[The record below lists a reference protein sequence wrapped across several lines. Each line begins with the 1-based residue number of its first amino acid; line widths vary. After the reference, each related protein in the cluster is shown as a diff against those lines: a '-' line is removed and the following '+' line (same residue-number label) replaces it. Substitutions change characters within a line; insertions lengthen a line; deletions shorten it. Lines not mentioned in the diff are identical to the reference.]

1 MNVTA
6 ASDSAALAGI
16 LDAAWDPSAGLVSDV
31 AEILADVRERGD
43 AAVVDCTR
51 RYDDEGYG
59 ASRLRVPIP
68 MLEAARELVA
78 PDVASALE
86 LARVRIAR
94 FHERQ
99 RQPDIAYVE
108 EDGSRYAIRRRPL
121 RSVAVY
127 AQRSSPACAVLMGAV
142 PAKIAGVPRVL
153 ALTPPASAALLAPVL
168 FACALCGV
176 DELYAVGGAQA
187 IGAAAYGTDSVR
199 SAEKIV
205 GRGGVWTT
213 EAKRQAFGRCG
224 IDSLAGPAEVLIVAD
239 EGANSEYVVGELLAQ
254 AERRGATRLAVLSE
268 SRPLLE
274 AVAQLI
280 DTLDVRTLERSEL
293 VSATIANHCRLI
305 AAGDRR
311 ELIDV
316 LNRFAPAY
324 LCLQVRDATP
334 YLEHVMAA
342 GTVFVGDMTPLVS
355 GEYLA
360 GSSRVA
366 PTSGTA
372 RFASNLSLS
381 DFTHSIT
388 VVENSPDRVTNDAEL
403 LAALAES
410 EGLPHH
416 AHTARLR
423 SGS

>member
-1 MNVTA
+1 MNVIS
-6 ASDSAALAGI
+6 ASDSAALGGM
-16 LDAAWDPSAGLVSDV
+16 LDTGWDPPPGIVADV

-43 AAVVDCTR
+43 AAIIDCMR
-51 RYDDEGYG
+51 RYDDERYG
-59 ASRLRVPIP
+59 ASSLRVPIP
-68 MLEAARELVA
+68 MLEAARAHVTPEVA
-78 PDVASALE
+78 AALE
-86 LARVRIAR
+86 LAKKRVGR

-108 EDGSRYAIRRRPL
+108 EDGSRYAVRRRPL

-127 AQRSSPACAVLMGAV
+127 AQRSSPACAVIMGAV
-142 PAKIAGVPRVL
+142 PAKIAGVARVIV
-153 ALTPPASAALLAPVL
+153 LTPPAGEGLPAAVL

-176 DELYAVGGAQA
+176 DECYAVGGAQA
-187 IGAAAYGTDSVR
+187 VAAAAYGTDSMRPV
-199 SAEKIV
+199 EKIV
-205 GRGGVWTT
+205 GRGGLWTT

-224 IDSLAGPAEVLIVAD
+224 IDALSGPAEVLIVAD

-254 AERRGATRLAVLSE
+254 AERRGVTRLAVLSE

-280 DTLDVRTLERSEL
+280 DTLDLRTLERSER
-293 VSATIANHCRLI
+293 VSAAISSHCRLI
-305 AAGDRR
+305 AARDRS
-311 ELIDV
+311 ELLDT

-334 YLEHVMAA
+334 YLDLVVAA

-360 GSSRVA
+360 GSSHVA

-372 RFASNLSLS
+372 RFASSLSLN
-381 DFTHSIT
+381 DFTHSVT
-388 VVENSPDRVTNDAEL
+388 VVENSADRAAADADL

-416 AHTARLR
+416 AQTARMR
-423 SGS
+423 SGR

>member
-1 MNVTA
+1 MNVIS

-16 LDAAWDPSAGLVSDV
+16 LDAGWDPPAGLVADV
-31 AEILADVRERGD
+31 AEILADVRVRGD
-43 AAVVDCTR
+43 AAVVDCMR
-51 RYDDEGYG
+51 RYGDARFE

-68 MLEAARELVA
+68 MLETVRPLVA
-78 PDVASALE
+78 PQVVTALE
-86 LARVRIAR
+86 LARKRIAR

-108 EDGSRYAIRRRPL
+108 EDGSRFALRRKPL

-127 AQRSSPACAVLMGAV
+127 AQSSSPACAVLMGAV
-142 PAKIAGVPRVL
+142 PAKIAGVGRVIV
-153 ALTPPASAALLAPVL
+153 LTPPAGDAVPASVL

-176 DELYAVGGAQA
+176 DELYAAGGAQA
-187 IGAAAYGTDSVR
+187 IAAAAYGTDSIARV
-199 SAEKIV
+199 EKIV
-205 GRGGVWTT
+205 GRGGIWTT

-224 IDSLAGPAEVLIVAD
+224 IDSLSGPAEVLIVAD

-254 AERRGATRLAVLSE
+254 AERRCVTRLAVLSE

-280 DTLDVRTLERSEL
+280 DTLDLRTLERSEL
-293 VSATIANHCRLI
+293 VSTTMSNHCRLI
-305 AAGDRR
+305 AANDRS
-311 ELIDV
+311 EVIEM

-334 YLEHVMAA
+334 YLDLVVAA
-342 GTVFVGDMTPLVS
+342 GTVFVGDMTSLVS

-360 GSSRVA
+360 GSSHVA

-372 RFASNLSLS
+372 RFASSLSLS

-388 VVENSPDRVTNDAEL
+388 VVENSADRAAGDAEL

-416 AHTARLR
+416 AHTARMR

>member
-1 MNVTA
+1 VNVIS
-6 ASDSAALAGI
+6 ASDSAALAGM
-16 LDAAWDPSAGLVSDV
+16 LDTGWDPSPGLVSGV

-43 AAVVDCTR
+43 AALVDYTR
-51 RYDDEGYG
+51 RYDDESYG

-68 MLEAARELVA
+68 MLEAARALVA
-78 PDVASALE
+78 PEIAAALE
-86 LARVRIAR
+86 LARERIAR

-108 EDGSRYAIRRRPL
+108 EDGSRYAVRRRPL

-142 PAKIAGVPRVL
+142 PAKIAGVARVVV
-153 ALTPPASAALLAPVL
+153 LTPPAADALPAAVL
-168 FACALCGV
+168 FACALCGI

-187 IGAAAYGTDSVR
+187 VAAAAYGTDSVR
-199 SAEKIV
+199 PVEKIV
-205 GRGGVWTT
+205 GRGGLWTT

-224 IDSLAGPAEVLIVAD
+224 IDSLSGPAEVLIVAD
-239 EGANSEYVVGELLAQ
+239 EGANSEYIVGELLAQ
-254 AERRGATRLAVLSE
+254 AERRGVTRLAVLSE

-280 DTLDVRTLERSEL
+280 DTLDLRTLEHSEL
-293 VSATIANHCRLI
+293 VSAAISSHCRLI
-305 AAGDRR
+305 VASDRR
-311 ELIDV
+311 ELLET

-334 YLEHVMAA
+334 YLDLVAAA
-342 GTVFVGDMTPLVS
+342 GTVFVGDTTPLVS

-360 GSSRVA
+360 GSSHVV

-372 RFASNLSLS
+372 RFASSLSLN

-388 VVENSPDRVTNDAEL
+388 VVENSAERATGDAEL

-416 AHTARLR
+416 AQTARMR
-423 SGS
+423 GGG

>member
-1 MNVTA
+1 MNVIS
-6 ASDSAALAGI
+6 ASDTSALAGL
-16 LDAAWDPSAGLVSDV
+16 LDIGWDPPAGLVSDV
-31 AEILADVRERGD
+31 AEILADVRSRGD
-43 AAVVDCTR
+43 AAVVDCMR
-51 RYDDEGYG
+51 RYDDERYD

-68 MLEAARELVA
+68 MLEAARALVTPEIA
-78 PDVASALE
+78 AALE
-86 LARVRIAR
+86 LARERIAR

-108 EDGSRYAIRRRPL
+108 EDGSRYAVRRRPL

-127 AQRSSPACAVLMGAV
+127 ALRSSPACAVLMGAV
-142 PAKIAGVPRVL
+142 PAKIAGTSRVVG
-153 ALTPPASAALLAPVL
+153 LTPPAGDAVPASVL

-187 IGAAAYGTDSVR
+187 IAAAAYGTDSIRPV
-199 SAEKIV
+199 EKIV
-205 GRGGVWTT
+205 GRGGLWTT
-213 EAKRQAFGRCG
+213 EAKRQAYGRCG
-224 IDSLAGPAEVLIVAD
+224 IDSLSGPAEVLVVAD

-254 AERRGATRLAVLSE
+254 AERRGVTRLAVLSE
-268 SRPLLE
+268 SRALLE

-280 DTLDVRTLERSEL
+280 DTLDLRTLERNDL
-293 VSATIANHCRLI
+293 VSATVSSHCRLI
-305 AAGDRR
+305 VARDRG
-311 ELIDV
+311 ELIEL

-324 LCLQVRDATP
+324 LCLQVRDAVP
-334 YLEHVMAA
+334 YLDLVTAA

-360 GSSRVA
+360 GSSHAA

-372 RFASNLSLS
+372 RFASSVSLS

-388 VVENSPDRVTNDAEL
+388 VVENSPDRATGDADL

-410 EGLPHH
+410 EGLSHH
-416 AHTARLR
+416 AQTARMR
-423 SGS
+423 SGR

>member
-1 MNVTA
+1 MNVVA

-16 LDAAWDPSAGLVSDV
+16 LDAAWDPPAGLVADV

-43 AAVVDCTR
+43 AAVVDRTR
-51 RYDDEGYG
+51 RYDDEGYA
-59 ASRLRVPIP
+59 ASRVRMPIP
-68 MLEAARELVA
+68 MLEAARALVA
-78 PDVASALE
+78 PEVAAGLE

-108 EDGSRYAIRRRPL
+108 EDGSRYAVRRRPL
-121 RSVAVY
+121 GSVAVY
-127 AQRSSPACAVLMGAV
+127 AQRSSPAGAVLMGAV
-142 PAKIAGVPRVL
+142 PAKIAGVPRVV
-153 ALTPPASAALLAPVL
+153 ALTPPADALLAQVL
-168 FACALCGV
+168 FACALSGV

-187 IGAAAYGTDSVR
+187 IAAAAYGTDSVR
-199 SAEKIV
+199 SVEKIV
-205 GRGGVWTT
+205 GRGGIWTT

-254 AERRGATRLAVLSE
+254 AERRGVTRLAVLSE

-280 DTLDVRTLERSEL
+280 DTLDLRTLEHSEL
-293 VSATIANHCRLI
+293 VSATISDHCRLI
-305 AAGDRR
+305 AANDRN
-311 ELIDV
+311 ELMNV

-334 YLEHVMAA
+334 YLERVVAA

-372 RFASNLSLS
+372 RFASSLSLS
-381 DFTHSIT
+381 DFTRSIT
-388 VVENSPDRVTNDAEL
+388 VVENSTDRVTNDADL
-403 LAALAES
+403 LATLAES